1 MITRTT
7 KQQSNKIGF
16 RTYPTSSLMF
26 KNLSSAGW
34 TANTTFLVI
43 TAVAIVKLCEKSVKI
58 HRLEI

>member
-1 MITRTT
+1 
-7 KQQSNKIGF
+7 
-16 RTYPTSSLMF
+16 MF